1 MGIERLSS
9 DLRFQQVQKE
19 WPDGFRMISIQR
31 HRTLDGIFVQ
41 TSPKDRRLLHLMKE
55 KSDIPGGV
63 PPAMDTLPTNLLQIV
78 TSFF

>member
-9 DLRFQQVQKE
+9 DLSIQQVQKE
-19 WPDGFRMISIQR
+19 WPDGSRTISIQR

-41 TSPKDRRLLHLMKE
+41 TSPKDRGLLHLRKE

-63 PPAMDTLPTNLLQIV
+63 PPPTDTLLTNLLQIV
-78 TSFF
+78 TRFF